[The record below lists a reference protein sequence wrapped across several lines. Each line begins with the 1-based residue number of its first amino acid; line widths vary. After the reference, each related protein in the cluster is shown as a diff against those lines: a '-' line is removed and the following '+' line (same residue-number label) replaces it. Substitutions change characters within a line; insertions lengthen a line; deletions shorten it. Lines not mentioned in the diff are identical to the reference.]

1 MLFVDSI
8 CRHQKSVDPQ
18 KWSLIDGENFFKDA
32 LGSDGPR
39 QRRKRCFDRAWIQ
52 QCSLLG
58 LEGML
63 SSKGGRLMLRLMN
76 EDWTALENL
85 GRWVH
90 CCFSSLRRIE
100 TINFHLSH
108 GDQDS
113 WRGWNA
119 RHCIVWL
126 TWMLADPFEVGGV
139 FLRWPLPFDCFWTD
153 PVPLKPISS
162 CSPFDWR
169 LWLKDIAFK
178 TPQTPFTLSYY
189 APHDGGRRT
198 GLGVREQQ
206 PLFQIA
212 VQGGS
217 NWHTSNWHGRICSPA
232 QEREVPCFSPEGK
245 QTPCHLSISSRF
257 IRAWLAM
264 HGLSDFQICSICAK
278 ARCHFAE
285 DVNDGWIDR

>member
-18 KWSLIDGENFFKDA
+18 KWSLVHGENFFKDA

-39 QRRKRCFDRAWIQ
+39 QRRKNCFDRAWIQ

-90 CCFSSLRRIE
+90 RCFSSLRRIE

-126 TWMLADPFEVGGV
+126 MWLLADLFEVGGL
-139 FLRWPLPFDCFWTD
+139 LRWPLPFDCFWPD
-153 PVPLKPISS
+153 PDPLKPISS
-162 CSPFDWR
+162 CSPFNWQSYSVCFR

-198 GLGVREQQ
+198 GLGLGE
-206 PLFQIA
+206 
-212 VQGGS
+212 G
-217 NWHTSNWHGRICSPA
+217 TA

-257 IRAWLAM
+257 VRAWLAM
-264 HGLSDFQICSICAK
+264 LGLSGFHICSIWSVQRQDATLL
-278 ARCHFAE
+278 RMLMM
-285 DVNDGWIDR
+285 DGWIDR